1 MVNNFYMQFHL
12 SRLISHRTSFAKGLL
27 CSFTLAL
34 GWVAAMPQTQAAESV
49 TIRLGPFQQSVAISD
64 LEKFAKTGT
73 LPDSLKTY
81 ASFLT
86 PETREL
92 LNRQLQ
98 VDPKFADKFFNEIV
112 TTPVGRQLMSSLEAA
127 IPGSTTET
135 LQTALNLSLRQVN
148 GLSVLSFLRAYP
160 GESVTV
166 DATQA
171 VSLAVKFNPNQLQS
185 QAFGV
190 LLARELQEKSNTRFQ
205 AAFDAASPGK
215 ETVNQQQFVLQ
226 DGERNRRIAVDLYW
240 SRGDSQQASQQPLV
254 VISHGFGASRRSL
267 EYLARHFASY
277 GISVAAIEHPGSNYA
292 AVAQAANAGNLNTI
306 LPATEF
312 IDRPKDVSFLLN
324 ELAKLN
330 TQPGQ
335 LQGKLNTD
343 KVTVIGHSLGGYTG
357 LALAGGEID
366 LDNLRQFCK
375 TSLSF
380 SQSPGDWLQCSAAS
394 LKQDKLQLQD
404 RRVKSIIALNPL
416 VGRLFGKNGLSKI
429 QEPVLIVS
437 GTEDG
442 LTPALRHQI
451 QPFNELRSNK
461 YLLTAIGGTHLSIS
475 DPAYLGSA
483 ATTIV
488 KEKLGQETKNLRL
501 LTQGVSLAFIKQLTP
516 EAQNYKPFLTP
527 AYAQSLSTPEI
538 PLRLVT
544 ELPESIKPWLN
555 FTVKK

>member
-1 MVNNFYMQFHL
+1 MVNDFFMQFHPGRMIPR
-12 SRLISHRTSFAKGLL
+12 RLSFAKGLL
-27 CSFTLAL
+27 CTFTLAF
-34 GWVAAMPQTQAAESV
+34 GWCMAMPETRAAESV
-49 TIRLGPFQQSVAISD
+49 TVRLGPFQQSVAISD
-64 LEKFAKTGT
+64 LEKFARTGN
-73 LPDSLKTY
+73 LPESLRMY
-81 ASFLT
+81 SSFLT
-86 PETREL
+86 AETREL

-98 VDPKFADKFFNEIV
+98 VDPAFADKFFNEIV
-112 TTPVGRQLMSSLEAA
+112 RTPVGRQLMSSLAGA

-148 GLSVLSFLRAYP
+148 GLSVLTFLRAYP
-160 GESVTV
+160 GENVIV

-185 QAFGV
+185 QAFGL
-190 LLARELQEKSNTRFQ
+190 LLARELEVKSNTPFQ
-205 AAFDAASPGK
+205 GAFDPASPGK

-226 DGERNRRIAVDLYW
+226 DRERNRRIPVDLYW
-240 SRGDSQQASQQPLV
+240 SRGDSQQPLV

-277 GISVAAIEHPGSNYA
+277 GINVAAIEHPGSNYA
-292 AVAQAANAGNLNTI
+292 AIAQAANGGNLNTV

-330 TQPGQ
+330 TQSGQ

-343 KVTVIGHSLGGYTG
+343 KVTVIGHSLGGYTA

-366 LDNLRQFCK
+366 LDYLRQFCK
-375 TSLSF
+375 NSLSF
-380 SQSPGDWLQCSAAS
+380 SQSPGDWLQCAATP

-404 RRVKSIIALNPL
+404 RRVKSVIALNPL
-416 VGRLFGKNGLSKI
+416 IGRLFGKNGLSKI
-429 QEPVLIVS
+429 QEQVLILT

-442 LTPALRHQI
+442 LTPALKHQI
-451 QPFNELRSNK
+451 EPFNQLRGNK
-461 YLLTAIGGTHLSIS
+461 YLLAAIGATHLSIS

-488 KEKLGQETKNLRL
+488 KEKLGEETKNLRL
-501 LTQGVSLAFIKQLTP
+501 LTQAVSLAFIKQLTP
-516 EAQNYKPFLTP
+516 SAQIYAPFLTP

-544 ELPESIKPWLN
+544 DLPGSLKPWLD
-555 FTVKK
+555 FVVRK